1 MSGLFITLEGPD
13 GCGKTTQTT
22 RLNTALLEAGYSV
35 CRLREPGGTKVSE
48 KIRTLLLD
56 TANAGMCSEC
66 ELLLYEA
73 SRAQLVHEVI
83 EPALAADTLVLCD
96 RFFDSTY
103 AYQAGG
109 RGLLDSLVRQ
119 ANTLGSLG
127 RKPNRTLVLDMPVE
141 QSFVRATATGVDRME
156 AAGLEFQQRVRSAY
170 VRLAKEEP
178 KRVKLVD
185 ATGSPEEV
193 FVRVCRAL
201 ADLLPTLAEA
211 RDE

>member
-127 RKPNRTLVLDMPVE
+127 RKPDRTLVLDMPVE
-141 QSFVRATATGVDRME
+141 QSFARATATGVDRME
-156 AAGLEFQQRVRSAY
+156 TAGLEFQQRVRSAY

>member
-127 RKPNRTLVLDMPVE
+127 RKPDRTLVLDMPVE
-141 QSFVRATATGVDRME
+141 QSFARATATGVDRME

-193 FVRVCRAL
+193 FARVCRAL
-201 ADLLPTLAEA
+201 ADLLPPLAEA

>member
-127 RKPNRTLVLDMPVE
+127 RKPDRTLVLDMPVE
-141 QSFVRATATGVDRME
+141 QSFARATATGVDRME

-193 FVRVCRAL
+193 FVRVYRAL

>member
-127 RKPNRTLVLDMPVE
+127 RKPDRTLVLDMPVE
-141 QSFVRATATGVDRME
+141 QSFARATATGVDRME

>member
-103 AYQAGG
+103 AYQAGV

-127 RKPNRTLVLDMPVE
+127 RKPDRTLVLDMPVE
-141 QSFVRATATGVDRME
+141 QSFARATATGVDRME

>member
-83 EPALAADTLVLCD
+83 EPALAADALVLCD

-141 QSFVRATATGVDRME
+141 QSFARATATGVDRME

>member
-119 ANTLGSLG
+119 ANILGSLG

-141 QSFVRATATGVDRME
+141 QSFARATATGVDRME

-193 FVRVCRAL
+193 FARVCRAL